1 MKSNKVYETHEYP
14 VGCRVRTVE
23 RIGALGIQYDV
34 LWGGN
39 LAFGC
44 EFGDD
49 GLHLFGCVWTLEF
62 CDIGSFFVIFAK
74 NFMTKICRVGCWE
87 VGNKFEKLKTSQTP
101 ERRLISK

>member
-1 MKSNKVYETHEYP
+1 M
-14 VGCRVRTVE
+14 E
-23 RIGALGIQYDV
+23 RIGAFGIQYDV

-74 NFMTKICRVGCWE
+74 NFMTRNLVGCWE
-87 VGNKFEKLKTSQTP
+87 LGSWEQIRETQNESNVKRLK
-101 ERRLISK
+101 EG

>member
-1 MKSNKVYETHEYP
+1 M
-14 VGCRVRTVE
+14 E
-23 RIGALGIQYDV
+23 RIGAFGIQYDV

-74 NFMTKICRVGCWE
+74 NFMTRNLVGCRVLGI
-87 VGNKFEKLKTSQTP
+87 GKLGTNSRNSK
-101 ERRLISK
+101 RVKRLKEG